1 MSGLAVV
8 GEMDV
13 AAALGTVIGEDAA
26 LRVARGSATVC
37 DVVLV
42 AMSLGIDSVQAV
54 VDYADAALGLVSRS
68 GESDRCA

>member
-1 MSGLAVV
+1 M
-8 GEMDV
+8 
-13 AAALGTVIGEDAA
+13 
-26 LRVARGSATVC
+26 C